1 MGVLAVWRRRYPISA
16 AMCWRNRTA
25 SEGGRQG
32 ESRLHA
38 KPVTNAAKVLKSTM
52 STLAKDMVNI
62 APIADR

>member
-1 MGVLAVWRRRYPISA
+1 MGVLAVWRYPISA